1 MPISDNDLVKS
12 IQQGK
17 TENFVQLYE
26 KYVKKIFDFIFF
38 KVGNKQDAED
48 LTSDTFLKAFDKIET
63 FDTKKNIQFSSWLYS
78 IARNTTIDF
87 FRQNHTDYPE
97 YTWLEEQSVEI
108 DMLQGIQD
116 RDKLN
121 QILQFLETLGT
132 EKKEIFLLRV
142 WNEMSYDEI
151 AHITG
156 KTANTCKVAFHRTL
170 QTVLQ
175 KFGYMGLLILFNIV
189 KTH

>member
-1 MPISDNDLVKS
+1 MLISDNDLVTS

-17 TENFVQLYE
+17 TENFVELYE

-48 LTSDTFLKAFDKIET
+48 LTSDTFLKAFDKIKT
-63 FDTKKNIQFSSWLYS
+63 FNPQKNIQFSSRLYS

-97 YTWLEEQSVEI
+97 YTRLEDQSVEI

-116 RDKLN
+116 RDKLH
-121 QILQFLETLGT
+121 QILQFLDTLGT

-156 KTANTCKVAFHRTL
+156 KTANTCKVTFHRTL
-170 QTVLQ
+170 QTVVQ
-175 KFGYMGLLILFNIV
+175 KFGYMGLCILLITI
-189 KTH
+189 K

>member
-1 MPISDNDLVKS
+1 MPISDHDLVKS

-17 TENFVQLYE
+17 TENFVELYE

-38 KVGNKQDAED
+38 KVGNKQYTED
-48 LTSDTFLKAFDKIET
+48 LTSDTFLKAFDKIKT

-87 FRQNHTDYPE
+87 FRQNRTDYPE
-97 YTWLEEQSVEI
+97 YTWLEDQSVEI
-108 DMLQGIQD
+108 DILQWIQD

-142 WNEMSYDEI
+142 RNEMSYDEI

-156 KTANTCKVAFHRTL
+156 KTANTCKVSFHRTL

-175 KFGYMGLLILFNIV
+175 KYGYVWLLLLFISI
-189 KTH
+189 K

>member
-48 LTSDTFLKAFDKIET
+48 LTSDTFLKAFDKIKT
-63 FDTKKNIQFSSWLYS
+63 FDNKKNIQFSSRLYS

-87 FRQNHTDYPE
+87 FRQSHTDYPE
-97 YTWLEEQSVEI
+97 YTRLEDQSVEI

-121 QILQFLETLGT
+121 QILQFLDTLGN

-142 WNEMSYDEI
+142 WNEMSYEEI
-151 AHITG
+151 AHIIN
-156 KTANTCKVAFHRTL
+156 KTPNTCKVAFHRTL
-170 QTVLQ
+170 QTVVQ
-175 KFGYMGLLILFNIV
+175 KFGYMWLLILLIGI
-189 KTH
+189 K

>member
-1 MPISDNDLVKS
+1 MSISDHDLVKS

-17 TENFVQLYE
+17 TENFVQIYE

-48 LTSDTFLKAFDKIET
+48 LTSDTFLKTFDKIKT
-63 FDTKKNIQFSSWLYS
+63 FDNKKNIQFSSWLYS

-87 FRQNHTDYPE
+87 FRQNRTDYPE
-97 YTWLEEQSVEI
+97 YTRLEDQSVEI

-121 QILQFLETLGT
+121 QILQFLDTLGN

-151 AHITG
+151 AHIIG
-156 KTANTCKVAFHRTL
+156 KTPNTCKVTFHRTL
-170 QTVLQ
+170 QTVIQ
-175 KFGYMGLLILFNIV
+175 KYGYMWLLILFINI
-189 KTH
+189 K